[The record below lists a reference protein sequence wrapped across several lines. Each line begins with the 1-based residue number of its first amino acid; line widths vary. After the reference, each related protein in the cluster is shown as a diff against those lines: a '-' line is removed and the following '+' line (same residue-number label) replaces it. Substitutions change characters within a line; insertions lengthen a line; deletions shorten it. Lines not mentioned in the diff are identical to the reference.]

1 MMEILRHMLGI
12 CGEHWHP
19 SILSIFVSGMGLST
33 YIYYIHAKIKSKKD
47 EV

>member
-19 SILSIFVSGMGLST
+19 SILSIFIVMELST